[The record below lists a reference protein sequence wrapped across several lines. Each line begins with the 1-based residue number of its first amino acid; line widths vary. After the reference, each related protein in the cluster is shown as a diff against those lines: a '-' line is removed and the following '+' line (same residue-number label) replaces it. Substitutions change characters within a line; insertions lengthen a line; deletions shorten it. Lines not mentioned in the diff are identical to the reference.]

1 MLKIAAH
8 QGGMVFTDF
17 AAKRDFHVIGAR
29 DRLTSFQN
37 ISVRRH
43 IRLKHKRYP
52 WFIDN
57 MHSPKISFERI
68 RTLAEDTGREEW
80 KVFLAEGEL
89 PILDECL
96 NVQRAWMFFRNP
108 EIRIPLEA
116 SMRKC
121 AIVVSDRGEVRTTAD
136 FYPDL
141 NKCREYLQIMS
152 DHFEERGL

>member
-1 MLKIAAH
+1 MYKIAAH
-8 QGGMVFTDF
+8 RGGIVITDF
-17 AAKRDFHVIGAR
+17 TAKSDFRFVGGR
-29 DRLTSFQN
+29 NGFQSFRN
-37 ISVRRH
+37 IRVRRR

-57 MHSPKISFERI
+57 MHPPKISFERI
-68 RTLAEDTGREEW
+68 RTLAEETGREEW
-80 KVFLAEGEL
+80 KAFLAEGEL
-89 PILDECL
+89 PILAECL
-96 NVQRAWMFFRNP
+96 NVRRAWMFFRNP